1 MTQPYFP
8 DKLVE
13 VGIISFKN
21 LKAGFMPFQI
31 KEGRELVSDV
41 VDDSVL
47 NDFKT
52 ELIVLLN
59 EILNVDLPFEEKII

>member
-1 MTQPYFP
+1 
-8 DKLVE
+8 
-13 VGIISFKN
+13 
-21 LKAGFMPFQI
+21 MPFQI
-31 KEGRELVSDV
+31 KEGRELVSDL

-59 EILNVDLPFEEKII
+59 EILNVDLPFEEKIV